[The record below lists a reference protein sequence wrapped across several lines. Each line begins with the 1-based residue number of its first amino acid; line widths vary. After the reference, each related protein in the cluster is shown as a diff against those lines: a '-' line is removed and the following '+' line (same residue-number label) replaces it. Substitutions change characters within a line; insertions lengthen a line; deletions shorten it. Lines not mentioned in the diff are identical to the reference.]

1 MRFLGHAGFYRRFIK
16 DFSKIARPCTQLLCK
31 EQKSEFDDTCLQ
43 AFNIVKESL
52 VSALIVQPPE
62 WELPFEVICDA
73 SDYVVG
79 AVLGQRKDKKL
90 HAIYYASRTLDGA
103 QVSYAT
109 TEKEFLAIVF
119 AFEKL
124 DPIWLGLRSLFTLF
138 MPH

>member
-1 MRFLGHAGFYRRFIK
+1 
-16 DFSKIARPCTQLLCK
+16 
-31 EQKSEFDDTCLQ
+31 LQ